1 MQVGHM
7 PLMPPWFCHLCY
19 PMITNT
25 PLVSSNLELLLL
37 GDGQLRTVYCIVH
50 NNNYYYYGD
59 CMWYYVSK
67 WVCGVMLLVNECVRG
82 YNKL

>member
-1 MQVGHM
+1 MQGGHL
-7 PLMPPWFCHLCY
+7 PLMPLWFCHLCY

-25 PLVSSNLELLLL
+25 PLVSSNLPIRTSVARRC
-37 GDGQLRTVYCIVH
+37 GQLRAVYCIVH
-50 NNNYYYYGD
+50 NNNYGD

-67 WVCGVMLLVNECVRG
+67 WVCGVMLLVHECVRG

>member
-1 MQVGHM
+1 M

-25 PLVSSNLELLLL
+25 PLVSSNLPIRTSVARRWSTI
-37 GDGQLRTVYCIVH
+37 RTVYCIVH
-50 NNNYYYYGD
+50 NINNYYYGD
-59 CMWYYVSK
+59 CMWYYVSN